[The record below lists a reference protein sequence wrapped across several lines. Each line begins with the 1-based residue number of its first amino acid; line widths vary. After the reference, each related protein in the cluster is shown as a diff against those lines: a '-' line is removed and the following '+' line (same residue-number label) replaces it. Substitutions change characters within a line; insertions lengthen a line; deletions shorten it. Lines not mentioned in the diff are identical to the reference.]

1 MSKKVEKIAELLA
14 GTVIIILISSV
25 TAALFMWIVDVFHH
39 RGLITGS
46 LSFWAALKIV
56 IFVKLAWVIERA
68 FTRKNLQN

>member
-39 RGLITGS
+39 RDVITGS